1 MKGCV
6 HMKYLKGIIHIG
18 LVFIMAVLAGCAS
31 APVKVDEKEEKPPI
45 EEVRI
50 SEFILGPG
58 DTVDITI
65 YRNDD
70 LHRTLKID
78 TSGKIM
84 FPLIGDVQAGGMS
97 IFKLRDDMTARLSKY
112 LKDPQIT
119 INVSTVQSQKVMV
132 LGQVNSPGVFTVD
145 SSVTMM
151 EAIAKAGGATL
162 DAKLE
167 NVLLIR
173 RAGEKAEVKSVN
185 ISSLFAGNANAE
197 NGLIHGGDIVYV
209 PSVTIADVSW
219 YFSHLGKILSP
230 VVNLESGIVL
240 WPQVKNVFT
249 GKEGATTPLSI
260 PAK

>member
-1 MKGCV
+1 MK
-6 HMKYLKGIIHIG
+6 HLKGSIHIG
-18 LVFIMAVLAGCAS
+18 LVFITLFLAGCAS
-31 APVKVDEKEEKPPI
+31 APVKVDENPPI

-70 LHRTLKID
+70 LHRTVKID
-78 TSGKIM
+78 MSGKIM
-84 FPLIGDVQAGGMS
+84 FPLIGDVQAGGVS
-97 IFKLRDDMTARLSKY
+97 IFKLRDEMTARLSRY

-119 INVSTVQSQKVMV
+119 INISTVQSQKVMV

-151 EAIAKAGGATL
+151 EAIAKAGGATQ

-185 ISSLFAGNANAE
+185 ISSLFAGKTNAVNSP
-197 NGLIHGGDIVYV
+197 IQGGDIVYV
-209 PSVTIADVSW
+209 PSVMIADVSW

-240 WPQVKNVFT
+240 WPQAKNVLT
-249 GKEGATTPLSI
+249 GKEGATTQLSI

>member
-1 MKGCV
+1 MSV
-6 HMKYLKGIIHIG
+6 
-18 LVFIMAVLAGCAS
+18 VFIMLILAGCAS
-31 APVKVDEKEEKPPI
+31 APLKNEEKAEKPDI
-45 EEVRI
+45 EDVKI

-78 TSGKIM
+78 KSGRIM
-84 FPLIGDVQAGGMS
+84 FPLIGDVQAGGTS
-97 IFKLRDDMTARLSKY
+97 IFKLRDEMRERLAKY
-112 LKDPQIT
+112 LMDPQIT

-145 SSVTMM
+145 SDVTMM
-151 EAIAKAGGATL
+151 EAIAKAGGATQ
-162 DAKLE
+162 DAKLN

-173 RAGEKAEVKSVN
+173 RVNDRAEVKSVN
-185 ISSLFAGNANAE
+185 LSSLFAGGEKSE
-197 NGLIHGGDIVYV
+197 NRPIQGGDIVYV

-230 VVNLESGIVL
+230 IVNLESGIVL
-240 WPQVKNVFT
+240 WPQVKNVLT
-249 GKEGATTPLSI
+249 GKEGSTTPLSI
-260 PAK
+260 PTTR